1 MKKVFDEVAPLFESP
16 FFHIGTDEYRLGLVR
31 DKKERAR
38 LGELFRRYINDCVR
52 YLEKKHHKIVRIW
65 SGYEHMPGTTEPGK
79 SIWIDMWVTSDALNK
94 SRAGYKFLNSSHFYT
109 YIVPGMP
116 YYGVNDRFLYENWS
130 PLVFRLKDP
139 KGVLKPGAPG
149 LMGGKLHVWNDG
161 GPTGYTW
168 NEIARLTWPSLL
180 AVSEK
185 LWGTQGS
192 RDYKTFLERASR
204 IDEPPAVALL
214 DRKARAG
221 EDGLVWRL
229 EKKPLWFIANSN
241 YSLRLP
247 GDPGNLEYP
256 WTATF
261 TVERLSDAKGD
272 EVLLSSDLAA
282 FYVELTWTKKNRK
295 TKQETVRR
303 GVACVRAK
311 QAPGPDPLHSYNPD
325 VIVFDYQVPLK
336 KKVRLTFVGERKR
349 TSLYADGKLVGRT
362 PVNKPRTPGTT
373 SLHIGERQ
381 DGYCHLR
388 GTVDEVW
395 VYDRA
400 LSPEEIA
407 LRHVAAGAPP
417 KDPRLAEAVV
427 AHVGFD
433 ADATIASPPRDWRWV
448 SQPVKSGKRAVELR
462 PEGGFAACA
471 LAAHGGPVTCHLP
484 FETKRARQVLKTY
497 IPRLGGSEAGWKFLL
512 ALLAMAPNAR
522 ERVGCLEWFLRGV
535 HDHPREAEA
544 LAMLRQALGEADE
557 ASAEARLREFIAR
570 RGFSPR
576 TLYDFHRRYL
586 GTPRDC
592 VREWQILGPFPN
604 PKYPKFGPT
613 LPPDGA
619 PVRLGATFEGARGPV
634 TWKPY
639 LAPSD
644 YVDLD
649 PLLEP
654 NEYVVAY
661 AACWVRAPKAQPVF
675 LAVGSDDDSVV
686 WLNGREVLRGTIVP

>member
-349 TSLYADGKLVGRT
+349 TSLYADGKLVGSSRIQMVC
-362 PVNKPRTPGTT
+362 PLDRLGAARPESFQGRLLGGSIWNRSPW
-373 SLHIGERQ
+373 LEIGS
-381 DGYCHLR
+381 
-388 GTVDEVW
+388 W
-395 VYDRA
+395 
-400 LSPEEIA
+400 SPERLAKGFKTLDWKLEN
-407 LRHVAAGAPP
+407 PP
-417 KDPRLAEAVV
+417 KDKVIQVKFHYTGGRNRLE
-427 AHVGFD
+427 
-433 ADATIASPPRDWRWV
+433 IQWV
-448 SQPVKSGKRAVELR
+448 SLLKDGKEIARDEHFGFTGRREENNTYLLR
-462 PEGGFAACA
+462 
-471 LAAHGGPVTCHLP
+471 LP
-484 FETKRARQVLKTY
+484 GLPRKGRY
-497 IPRLGGSEAGWKFLL
+497 I
-512 ALLAMAPNAR
+512 
-522 ERVGCLEWFLRGV
+522 LR
-535 HDHPREAEA
+535 
-544 LAMLRQALGEADE
+544 
-557 ASAEARLREFIAR
+557 AEAR
-570 RGFSPR
+570 G
-576 TLYDFHRRYL
+576 
-586 GTPRDC
+586 G
-592 VREWQILGPFPN
+592 G
-604 PKYPKFGPT
+604 
-613 LPPDGA
+613 
-619 PVRLGATFEGARGPV
+619 
-634 TWKPY
+634 
-639 LAPSD
+639 
-644 YVDLD
+644 
-649 PLLEP
+649 
-654 NEYVVAY
+654 
-661 AACWVRAPKAQPVF
+661 
-675 LAVGSDDDSVV
+675 GSDS
-686 WLNGREVLRGTIVP
+686 RGGIFFWDLPMGGLKK